1 MFVLYIIF
9 RLKILDQTAG
19 LQNNEDQKKNNAL
32 LCNNWFFLYFLG
44 ESPENDGLLK
54 VLIVAISGFG
64 G

>member
-1 MFVLYIIF
+1 MLYYVI
-9 RLKILDQTAG
+9 TV
-19 LQNNEDQKKNNAL
+19 
-32 LCNNWFFLYFLG
+32 FFLYFLG

>member
-32 LCNNWFFLYFLG
+32 LCNNCFFLYFLG